1 MSLAENSCDEVHDND
16 KINKIPHIKKLLLVQ
31 LPFQENQIEG

>member
-1 MSLAENSCDEVHDND
+1 MSLAEKSCDEVHDND
-16 KINKIPHIKKLLLVQ
+16 KIPHIKKLLLVQ